1 MNQQTQAQPTPSP
14 ISQNPAESVFKK
26 LPKIS
31 FKGNLVLVLGGILV
45 VLLGVVSGYLI
56 LNLQGKKGAGSAL
69 SAVKTAKEAGL
80 ADEATFKDS
89 AEGKL
94 EAGGIAGE
102 GTHHLVRDG
111 GPSQNVY
118 LTSTVIDLESFA
130 GKKVQVWGQT
140 ISARK
145 AGWLMDVGKIK
156 IVD

>member
-1 MNQQTQAQPTPSP
+1 MEQNLDQTQTPQLETPVSAGP
-14 ISQNPAESVFKK
+14 LKK
-26 LPKIS
+26 FPKIS
-31 FKGNLVLVLGGILV
+31 FKGNAVLIFGGIVV

-56 LNLQGKKGAGSAL
+56 LNFQGKKGSGGAPST
-69 SAVKTAKEAGL
+69 VKSSKEAGL
-80 ADEATFKDS
+80 VDEATFKDS

-94 EAGGIAGE
+94 EAGGIVGE

-118 LTSTVIDLESFA
+118 LTSSVIDLESFA

-156 IVD
+156 VID